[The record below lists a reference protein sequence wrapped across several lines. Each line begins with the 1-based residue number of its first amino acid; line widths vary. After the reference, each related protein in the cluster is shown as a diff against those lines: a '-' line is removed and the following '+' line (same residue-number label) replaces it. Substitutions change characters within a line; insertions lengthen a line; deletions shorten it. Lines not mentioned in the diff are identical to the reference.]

1 MSPAVG
7 HAMYYLKDK
16 IMQDLAVDDLL
27 LAASDLYVSVLLGQ
41 SEDRIV
47 IVCTTRTL
55 SKRVS
60 IL

>member
-1 MSPAVG
+1 MQW
-7 HAMYYLKDK
+7 YYLKDK